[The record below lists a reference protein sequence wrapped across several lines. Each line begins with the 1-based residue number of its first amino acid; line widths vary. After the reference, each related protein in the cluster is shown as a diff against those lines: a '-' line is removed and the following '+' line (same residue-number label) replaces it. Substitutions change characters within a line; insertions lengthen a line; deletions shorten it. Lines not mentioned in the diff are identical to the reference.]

1 MPAKCAA
8 PRATAHLSQEYRTPA
23 WEQRKLGEVASGFE
37 YGLNAAASDFDGEKK
52 YLRIT
57 DIDDQTREFRTDDL
71 SSPDINNPIDD
82 RYLLKEGDILFA
94 RTGASVGKTYLY
106 KASDGK
112 TYYAGFLIRAHV
124 SDEADAGFI
133 FQSTLTERYKQ
144 FVLLTSQRSGQP
156 GINAQEYSDLLLLLP
171 SLMEQRRIGAFFDHL
186 DSLITLHQRK
196 YDKLC
201 VLKKSMLDKM
211 FPKGGSL
218 YPEIRFAGF
227 TDPWEQRK
235 LEDYVVVSTA
245 KNVDGRFNKE
255 DVLSV
260 SGEYGIVNQIAFQG
274 RSFAGSSVLNYGI
287 VNTGDIVY
295 TKSPLNSNPYGI
307 IKVNKGIPGIVSTLY
322 AVYRPQDNVHTNFI
336 QVYFEQHE
344 RMNNYMHP
352 LVNKGA
358 KNDMKVTA
366 ENALKGVVTF
376 PSREEQVIISEF
388 FDRLDSLI
396 TLHQRKLEL
405 LRNIKKSMLD
415 KMFV

>member
-1 MPAKCAA
+1 M
-8 PRATAHLSQEYRTPA
+8 
-23 WEQRKLGEVASGFE
+23 
-37 YGLNAAASDFDGEKK
+37 NAAASDFDGEKK

-156 GINAQEYSDLLLLLP
+156 GINAQEYSDLLLPLP

-235 LEDYVVVSTA
+235 LGELFEESDERAS
-245 KNVDGRFNKE
+245 DRE
-255 DVLSV
+255 ILSV
-260 SGEYGIVNQIAFQG
+260 SVANGIYPASESDRETNPGASLANYKVVHSGDVVYNSMRMWQG
-274 RSFAGSSVLNYGI
+274 AVDASRY
-287 VNTGDIVY
+287 D
-295 TKSPLNSNPYGI
+295 
-307 IKVNKGIPGIVSTLY
+307 GIVSPAYVVAKPNSEVY
-322 AVYRPQDNVHTNFI
+322 ARFFARLLRQPMLLKQYQ
-336 QVYFEQHE
+336 QVSQGNSKDTQVLKFDDFASIEISMPASENEQ
-344 RMNNYMHP
+344 RQI
-352 LVNKGA
+352 GA
-358 KNDMKVTA
+358 
-366 ENALKGVVTF
+366 
-376 PSREEQVIISEF
+376 F